1 MALGELEVAFL
12 EGDGA
17 VTRDALGRA
26 LELEMRELAS
36 LCHPK
41 RLIEK
46 SRPLRGPRHSA
57 VQGARAGDERR

>member
-1 MALGELEVAFL
+1 MGLGELEIAFL
-12 EGDGA
+12 DGDGA

-36 LCHPK
+36 LCRSK
-41 RLIEK
+41 RVIGK
-46 SRPLRGPRHSA
+46 SRPLRGTQHSA

>member
-36 LCHPK
+36 LCRPK
-41 RLIEK
+41 RLVAK
-46 SRPLRGPRHSA
+46 SQPLRGTQHSA
-57 VQGARAGDERR
+57 VQGARTRDERK